1 MEVVAA
7 IIRDSKNQFFA
18 TQRGS
23 GDWKDYWEFPG
34 GKIEAGETPEDA
46 LKREILEELD
56 TKISVERLIDTVE
69 WDYPKFHLTMHCFL
83 CRVESGSL
91 VLKEHEA
98 AMWLSKSELNN
109 VNWLPADKLIVESLQ
124 L

>member
-1 MEVVAA
+1 
-7 IIRDSKNQFFA
+7 
-18 TQRGS
+18 
-23 GDWKDYWEFPG
+23 
-34 GKIEAGETPEDA
+34 
-46 LKREILEELD
+46 
-56 TKISVERLIDTVE
+56 
-69 WDYPKFHLTMHCFL
+69 MHCFL